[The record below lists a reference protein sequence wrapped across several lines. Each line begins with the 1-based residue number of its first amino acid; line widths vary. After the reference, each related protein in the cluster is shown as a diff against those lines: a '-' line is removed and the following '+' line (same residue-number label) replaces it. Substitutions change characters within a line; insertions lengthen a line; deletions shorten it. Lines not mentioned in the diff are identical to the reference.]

1 MRALAAFVALM
12 IASAGQAHAD
22 DIAGGWLFET
32 SKFEGDCLIKGTMTF
47 RPTGLKNA
55 YSCEFESE
63 QICGPQNQNLY
74 IRVKQTCTAQRI
86 GRQVAIKS
94 SVLSVVERRPAVP
107 PGVDANAFYLA
118 DNFIVTLS
126 RSLLEMVGGHYDE
139 QRKLAA
145 RFWREI
151 DLIS

>member
-1 MRALAAFVALM
+1 MKGPVVAAAIMMV
-12 IASAGQAHAD
+12 SAAPATAD
-22 DIAGGWLFET
+22 DIGGSWLFET
-32 SKFEGDCLIKGTMTF
+32 STFEQDCLIKGTMTF
-47 RPTGLKNA
+47 RPTGLRNA
-55 YSCEFESE
+55 YACEFESE
-63 QICGPQNQNLY
+63 QICGPLNGDLY

-94 SVLSVVERRPAVP
+94 AVLDVVERRPAAP
-107 PGVDANAFYLA
+107 PGVDPDALYLA
-118 DNFIVTLS
+118 DNFIVSLS
-126 RSLLEMVGGHYDE
+126 KSLLEMVGGHYDE